1 MAEPKRTSTPVANE
15 QEVVE
20 EFPDGQATSLR
31 EQRELVDETGADIR
45 EYTGEP
51 VDTGSGVVIPQQ
63 MAVGEDRVVGA
74 GEFHDDPGDVERSRP
89 EDEEAADEDH
99 PG

>member
-1 MAEPKRTSTPVANE
+1 MAEPERTSTPVANE
-15 QEVVE
+15 KEVVE
-20 EFPDGQATSLR
+20 EFPEGTTTNLR
-31 EQRELVDETGADIR
+31 DQRDLVDETGADIR

-74 GEFHDDPGDVERSRP
+74 GEFHDDPGDVERARP
-89 EDEEAADEDH
+89 EDEGTGDEEQ
-99 PG
+99 PA